1 MRTSIGVRVAIL
13 VLTLTPLAA
22 SCGGSGSGQN
32 GGEGLVA
39 AQHPECATTG
49 TKLLHYLATGDNG
62 GDPSYDRNYG
72 AYVHEPL
79 PQARARADT
88 AIEYCDTTLTGQ
100 AIGAA
105 AAASTAAAATSQQQ
119 AAATSQQQ
127 AAALV
132 EPVRIESCH
141 AIGGSYPSVNGLCN
155 CPHIGGYCAFAD
167 VVFDSNGRINQSD
180 FAQKK
185 AAMPGCWPK

>member
-49 TKLLHYLATGDNG
+49 TKLLHYLTTGDNG

-72 AYVHEPL
+72 AYVNEAL

-88 AIEYCDTTLTGQ
+88 AIADCDLTLTGQ
-100 AIGAA
+100 AIAA
-105 AAASTAAAATSQQQ
+105 SAAASSS

-127 AAALV
+127 AAALL
-132 EPVRIESCH
+132 EPVMIESCH
-141 AIGGSYPSVNGLCN
+141 AIGGSYPSVDGFCDS
-155 CPHIGGYCAFAD
+155 PDGGGYCAFSG
-167 VVFDSNGRINQSD
+167 VLFDSSGRINQSD

-185 AAMPGCWPK
+185 AAKPGCWP

>member
-49 TKLLHYLATGDNG
+49 TKLLHYLTTGDNG

-72 AYVHEPL
+72 AYVNEPL

-88 AIEYCDTTLTGQ
+88 AIGDCDLRLSAQ
-100 AIGAA
+100 AGVAA
-105 AAASTAAAATSQQQ
+105 AAASNSAAATSQQQ
-119 AAATSQQQ
+119 ARAS
-127 AAALV
+127 V
-132 EPVRIESCH
+132 EPVMIASCN
-141 AIGGSYPSVNGLCN
+141 AIGGTYWADDSGNFAPSQCVRPYSKCDRAGV
-155 CPHIGGYCAFAD
+155 A
-167 VVFDSNGRINQSD
+167 FDSTGAIDQASYAR
-180 FAQKK
+180 KK
-185 AAMPGCWPK
+185 IEYPGCWP